1 MSVHLQKIHVVGV
14 RNLKHQSV
22 ELSPGLNVLL
32 GANGSGKTSLLEAV
46 SLLGLGRSF
55 RTSSAR
61 SLIQHGADHCLVQG
75 RVIRS
80 GQQHA
85 LGIQRYRNGAAQ
97 IRVDG
102 SNAQSLTS
110 LAELL
115 PVVLLDTNSVDL
127 VTGAPEGRR
136 RFLDGTL
143 FHVEQGFLSC
153 WRAYQ
158 RALRQRNAG
167 LRRGTLASD
176 EGWRREMARAGE
188 VLTRIRQEWVERLAA
203 KTQVLGKGLSPSLQD
218 LTLQFRPGWDVQRS
232 LLSALDERLVSD
244 RQQGFS
250 QTGPH
255 RAEVKI
261 LVGGRPASEVLSRGQ
276 LKLAVTA
283 LKLSQGQLLADGPAG
298 APLYLVDDISAELD
312 ADHSLAVC
320 ALLASSDAQ
329 IILTS
334 ASQSDLERLWP
345 LQSLALFHVEQG
357 GITARPAGTSP

>member
-1 MSVHLQKIHVVGV
+1 MSVHLQKLNVLGI
-14 RNLKHQSV
+14 RNLKPQNV
-22 ELSPGLNVLL
+22 ELSQGLNVLL

-46 SLLGLGRSF
+46 SLLALGRSF
-55 RTSSAR
+55 RTASAR
-61 SLIQHGADHCLVQG
+61 SLIQHGSDYCLVQG
-75 RVIRS
+75 RVVRS

-85 LGIQRYRNGAAQ
+85 LGIQRFRNGAAHV
-97 IRVDG
+97 RVDG
-102 SNAQSLTS
+102 SNAQSLTN

-127 VTGAPEGRR
+127 VTGSPEGRR

-167 LRRGTLASD
+167 LRRGTLAGD
-176 EGWRREMARAGE
+176 EAWRREMARAGE
-188 VLTRIRQEWVERLAA
+188 LLTGIRHEWLERLAN
-203 KTQVLGKGLSPSLQD
+203 KTQSLGRDLSTSLEG
-218 LTLQFRPGWDVQRS
+218 LTLQFRPGWDVQGS
-232 LLSALDERLVSD
+232 LLAALDERLGSD

-255 RAEVKI
+255 RADVRI
-261 LVGGRPASEVLSRGQ
+261 LVDGRPASEVLSRGQ

-283 LKLSQGQLLADGPAG
+283 LKLSQGQLLAEAPAG
-298 APLYLVDDISAELD
+298 APLYLVDDIAAELD
-312 ADHSLAVC
+312 AEHSLAVC
-320 ALLASSDAQ
+320 ALLSNSHAQ

-334 ASQSDLERLWP
+334 ANQSDLERLWP
-345 LQSLALFHVEQG
+345 LQSIALFHVEQG
-357 GITARPAGTSP
+357 SITAKPTGISL